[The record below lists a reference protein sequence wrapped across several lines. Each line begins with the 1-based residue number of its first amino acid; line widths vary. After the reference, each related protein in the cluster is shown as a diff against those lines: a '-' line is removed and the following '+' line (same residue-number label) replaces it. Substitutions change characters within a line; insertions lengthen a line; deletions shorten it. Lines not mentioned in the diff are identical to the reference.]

1 MEFVDQHVGK
11 LGLIV
16 KDIESQVACSKLHGT
31 RVLSAVWVFPLTI
44 RNSPF
49 YYSKFEIWNIMI
61 SRFRLRYQA
70 LVSEVSE
77 ANN

>member
-11 LGLIV
+11 LGLNV
-16 KDIESQVACSKLHGT
+16 KDIESQVVCSKLHVAY
-31 RVLSAVWVFPLTI
+31 VLSAFGVFPLTI
-44 RNSPF
+44 RNSSF
-49 YYSKFEIWNIMI
+49 CYSNLKFGNIMI
-61 SRFRLRYQA
+61 SRFRLRYQV